1 MTDLNMLIRLI
12 EHISIVL
19 FSITQRIECNLD
31 KVKVRISNLLRSIM
45 KWVIM
50 KSINI
55 PIQMMSSVFRLGLN
69 ISADFF
75 IFIIYMRIIL
85 KPSSY

>member
-1 MTDLNMLIRLI
+1 
-12 EHISIVL
+12 
-19 FSITQRIECNLD
+19 
-31 KVKVRISNLLRSIM
+31 M

-55 PIQMMSSVFRLGLN
+55 PIQMISSVFRLGLN

-75 IFIIYMRIIL
+75 IFIIYMSIIL